1 MNCNIKNKTYCVKPK
16 VIRYLNMM
24 YIIDDYINNKN
35 IDIKKDYKN
44 LYKVGLDFMDNY
56 YNKEDC
62 NINNNKKQMID
73 SDSKKEEEKVSD
85 NTIKNKDVLDDN
97 IQDDIS
103 TYSSINSNNSSNH
116 RKILDN
122 SELEVSLGVS
132 LGITDHSI
140 NCIDNYKN
148 ISDDEETNNLKTF
161 KIYDNDD
168 KNKKKYNSDNYMNIN
183 NNNDNAYK
191 QMLVNNIEYSR
202 SRTNLLRSKINKL
215 IHICNNEY
223 ITGITNKRFIMYDND
238 DINDINDNLKKRRI
252 YM

>member
-1 MNCNIKNKTYCVKPK
+1 MNYNHKKNKTYCVKPK

-24 YIIDDYINNKN
+24 YIIEDYINNKN
-35 IDIKKDYKN
+35 IDIKSDYKN

-62 NINNNKKQMID
+62 NINNNKKQMIN
-73 SDSKKEEEKVSD
+73 SDSKKEVVKVSD
-85 NTIKNKDVLDDN
+85 NTIKTKDVLDDN
-97 IQDDIS
+97 TRDDIS
-103 TYSSINSNNSSNH
+103 MNSSINSNNSSNR

-122 SELEVSLGVS
+122 SELELSLGVS
-132 LGITDHSI
+132 LDITDHSI
-140 NCIDNYKN
+140 NCIDNYKS
-148 ISDDEETNNLKTF
+148 ISDDEDTNNLKTF

-168 KNKKKYNSDNYMNIN
+168 KNIN
-183 NNNDNAYK
+183 NNNDDAYK
-191 QMLVNNIEYSR
+191 KMLINNIEYSR

-223 ITGITNKRFIMYDND
+223 ITGITNKRFIMYDD
-238 DINDINDNLKKRRI
+238 DNINYNLKKRRI

>member
-1 MNCNIKNKTYCVKPK
+1 MNYNHKKNKTYCVKPK

-24 YIIDDYINNKN
+24 YIIEDYINNKN
-35 IDIKKDYKN
+35 IDIKSDYKN

-62 NINNNKKQMID
+62 NINNNKKQMIN
-73 SDSKKEEEKVSD
+73 SDSKKEVVKVSD
-85 NTIKNKDVLDDN
+85 NTIKTKDVLDDN
-97 IQDDIS
+97 TRDDIS
-103 TYSSINSNNSSNH
+103 TNSSINSNNSSNR

-122 SELEVSLGVS
+122 SELELSLGVS
-132 LGITDHSI
+132 LDITDHSI
-140 NCIDNYKN
+140 NCIDNYKS
-148 ISDDEETNNLKTF
+148 ISDDEDTNNLKTF

-168 KNKKKYNSDNYMNIN
+168 KNIN
-183 NNNDNAYK
+183 NNNDNDDAYK
-191 QMLVNNIEYSR
+191 KMLINNIEYSR

-223 ITGITNKRFIMYDND
+223 ITGITNKRFIMYDD
-238 DINDINDNLKKRRI
+238 DNINYNLKKRRI

>member
-1 MNCNIKNKTYCVKPK
+1 MNYNHKKNKTYCVKPK

-24 YIIDDYINNKN
+24 YIIEDYINNKN
-35 IDIKKDYKN
+35 IDIKSDYKN

-62 NINNNKKQMID
+62 CNINNNKKQMIN
-73 SDSKKEEEKVSD
+73 SDSKKEVVKVSD
-85 NTIKNKDVLDDN
+85 NTIKTKDVLDDN
-97 IQDDIS
+97 TRDDIS
-103 TYSSINSNNSSNH
+103 MNSSINSNNSSNR

-122 SELEVSLGVS
+122 SELELSLGVS
-132 LGITDHSI
+132 LDITDHSI
-140 NCIDNYKN
+140 NCIDNYKS
-148 ISDDEETNNLKTF
+148 ISDDEDTNNLKTF

-168 KNKKKYNSDNYMNIN
+168 KNIN
-183 NNNDNAYK
+183 NNNDDAYK
-191 QMLVNNIEYSR
+191 KMLINNIEYSR

-223 ITGITNKRFIMYDND
+223 ITGITNKRFIMYDD
-238 DINDINDNLKKRRI
+238 DNINYNLKKRRI

>member
-1 MNCNIKNKTYCVKPK
+1 MNYNHKKNKTYCVKPK

-24 YIIDDYINNKN
+24 YIIEDYINNKN
-35 IDIKKDYKN
+35 IDIKSDYKN

-62 NINNNKKQMID
+62 NINNNKKQMIN
-73 SDSKKEEEKVSD
+73 SDSKKEVVKVSD
-85 NTIKNKDVLDDN
+85 NTIKTKDVLDDN
-97 IQDDIS
+97 TRDDIS
-103 TYSSINSNNSSNH
+103 TNSSINSNNSSNR

-122 SELEVSLGVS
+122 SELELSLGVS
-132 LGITDHSI
+132 LDITDHSI
-140 NCIDNYKN
+140 NCIDNYKS
-148 ISDDEETNNLKTF
+148 ISDDEDTNNLKTF

-168 KNKKKYNSDNYMNIN
+168 KNIN
-183 NNNDNAYK
+183 NNNDDAYK
-191 QMLVNNIEYSR
+191 KMLINNIEYSR

-223 ITGITNKRFIMYDND
+223 ITGVTNKRFIMYDD
-238 DINDINDNLKKRRI
+238 DNINYNLKKRRI

>member
-1 MNCNIKNKTYCVKPK
+1 MNYNHKKNKTYCVKPK

-24 YIIDDYINNKN
+24 YIIEDYINNKN
-35 IDIKKDYKN
+35 IDIKSDYKN

-62 NINNNKKQMID
+62 NINNNKKQMIN
-73 SDSKKEEEKVSD
+73 SDSKKEVVKVSD
-85 NTIKNKDVLDDN
+85 NTIKTKDVLDDN
-97 IQDDIS
+97 TRDDIS
-103 TYSSINSNNSSNH
+103 TNSSINSNNSSNR

-122 SELEVSLGVS
+122 SELELSLGVS
-132 LGITDHSI
+132 LDITDHSI
-140 NCIDNYKN
+140 NCIDNYKS
-148 ISDDEETNNLKTF
+148 ISDDEDTNNLKTF

-168 KNKKKYNSDNYMNIN
+168 KNIN
-183 NNNDNAYK
+183 NNDDAYK
-191 QMLVNNIEYSR
+191 KMLINNIEYSR

-223 ITGITNKRFIMYDND
+223 ITGITNKRFIMYDD
-238 DINDINDNLKKRRI
+238 DDDGNINDNLKKRRI

>member
-1 MNCNIKNKTYCVKPK
+1 MNYNHKKNKTYCVKPK

-24 YIIDDYINNKN
+24 YIIEDYINNKN
-35 IDIKKDYKN
+35 IDIKSDYKN

-62 NINNNKKQMID
+62 NINNNKKQMIN
-73 SDSKKEEEKVSD
+73 SDSKKEVVKVSD
-85 NTIKNKDVLDDN
+85 NTIKTKDVLDDN
-97 IQDDIS
+97 TRDDIS
-103 TYSSINSNNSSNH
+103 TNSSINSNNSSNR

-122 SELEVSLGVS
+122 SELELSLGVS
-132 LGITDHSI
+132 LDITDHSI
-140 NCIDNYKN
+140 NCIDNYKS
-148 ISDDEETNNLKTF
+148 ISDDEDTNNLKTF

-168 KNKKKYNSDNYMNIN
+168 KNIN
-183 NNNDNAYK
+183 NNNDDAYK
-191 QMLVNNIEYSR
+191 KMLINNIEYSR

-223 ITGITNKRFIMYDND
+223 ITGITNKRFIMYDD
-238 DINDINDNLKKRRI
+238 DNINDNLKKRRI

>member
-1 MNCNIKNKTYCVKPK
+1 MNYNHKKNKTYCVKPK

-24 YIIDDYINNKN
+24 YIIEDYINNKN
-35 IDIKKDYKN
+35 IDIKSDYKN

-62 NINNNKKQMID
+62 NINNNKKQMIN
-73 SDSKKEEEKVSD
+73 SDSKKEVVKVSD
-85 NTIKNKDVLDDN
+85 NTIKTKDVLDDN
-97 IQDDIS
+97 TRDDIS
-103 TYSSINSNNSSNH
+103 TNSSINSNNSSNR

-122 SELEVSLGVS
+122 SELELSLGVS
-132 LGITDHSI
+132 LDITDHSI
-140 NCIDNYKN
+140 NCIDNYKS
-148 ISDDEETNNLKTF
+148 ISDDEDTNNLKTF

-168 KNKKKYNSDNYMNIN
+168 KNIN
-183 NNNDNAYK
+183 NNNDDAYK
-191 QMLVNNIEYSR
+191 KMLINNIEYSR

-223 ITGITNKRFIMYDND
+223 ITGITNKRFIMYDD
-238 DINDINDNLKKRRI
+238 DNINYNLKKRRI

>member
-1 MNCNIKNKTYCVKPK
+1 MNYNHKKNKTYCVKPK

-24 YIIDDYINNKN
+24 YIIEDYINNKN
-35 IDIKKDYKN
+35 IDIKSDYKN

-62 NINNNKKQMID
+62 NINNNKKQMIN
-73 SDSKKEEEKVSD
+73 SDSKKEVVKVSD
-85 NTIKNKDVLDDN
+85 NTIKTKDVLDDN
-97 IQDDIS
+97 TRDDIS
-103 TYSSINSNNSSNH
+103 TNSSINSNNSSNR

-122 SELEVSLGVS
+122 SELELSLGVS
-132 LGITDHSI
+132 LDITDHSI
-140 NCIDNYKN
+140 NCIDNYKS
-148 ISDDEETNNLKTF
+148 ISDDEDTNNLKTF

-168 KNKKKYNSDNYMNIN
+168 KNIN
-183 NNNDNAYK
+183 NNDDAYK
-191 QMLVNNIEYSR
+191 KMLINNIEYSR

-223 ITGITNKRFIMYDND
+223 ITGITNKRFIMYDD
-238 DINDINDNLKKRRI
+238 DNINYNLKKRRI